1 MKVKKVKP
9 LFDHIITTM
18 DRYIINQ
25 DSLTKVIDVKTA
37 NNAVKEYQTVVEV
50 GPAVK
55 DIKVGD
61 IVCINP
67 RNYARPTHNKKWSG
81 LDGDDIKDQVIM
93 KYDFPV
99 ITIDDEDYMLLYER
113 DIDFIVEDWE

>member
-18 DRYIINQ
+18 DRYNISQ
-25 DSLTKVIDVKTA
+25 DSLTGVIDMKTA
-37 NNAVKEYQTVVEV
+37 NNAVKEYQTVIEI

-81 LDGDDIKDQVIM
+81 LDGDDVKDQIIV

-99 ITIDDEDYMLLYER
+99 ITMNDEDYMLLYER
-113 DIDFIVEDWE
+113 DIDFIVTEWE

>member
-9 LFDHIITTM
+9 LFDHIVTTM
-18 DRYIINQ
+18 DRYETEQDDLTGII
-25 DSLTKVIDVKTA
+25 KVRYNT
-37 NNAVKEYQTVVEV
+37 VKEYQTVIAV
-50 GPAVK
+50 GNMVR

-67 RNYARPTHNKKWSG
+67 RSYARPTHNKKWSG
-81 LDGDDIKDQVIM
+81 LAEDDIKDQVVV

-99 ITIDDEDYMLLYER
+99 ITIDDKDYMLLYDR
-113 DIDFIVEDWE
+113 DIDFVVEEWE

>member
-9 LFDHIITTM
+9 LFDHIVTTM
-18 DRYIINQ
+18 NRYTISQ
-25 DSLTKVIDVKTA
+25 DSLTGVIDVKTA

-81 LDGDDIKDQVIM
+81 LSEDDIKDQVVV

>member
-9 LFDHIITTM
+9 LFDHIVTTM
-18 DRYIINQ
+18 DRYTISQ
-25 DSLTKVIDVKTA
+25 DSLTGVIDVKTA

-81 LDGDDIKDQVIM
+81 LSEDDIKDQVIV

-99 ITIDDEDYMLLYER
+99 ITIDGEDYMLLYER
-113 DIDFIVEDWE
+113 DIDFIVVDWE

>member
-9 LFDHIITTM
+9 LFDHIVTTM
-18 DRYIINQ
+18 DRYTISQ
-25 DSLTKVIDVKTA
+25 DSLTGVIDVKTA
-37 NNAVKEYQTVVEV
+37 NN
-50 GPAVK
+50 AVK

-81 LDGDDIKDQVIM
+81 LAEDDIKDQVIV

-99 ITIDDEDYMLLYER
+99 ITIGDEDYMLLYER